1 MKTNDENSKTELI
14 IASKEE
20 VTLEL
25 EKLLKADKLLIRKL
39 VNYAANLLKLKK
51 NIVLVIEPTDIVNE
65 TITKILEGKRH
76 WNKTKYPDL
85 LDFIKVA
92 IQSEL
97 NNAINAK
104 LTNNKNLGKKHR
116 FVSIYNETEDG
127 EIVEIQIED
136 TSENIL
142 EVLSIDQFIETLQKL
157 LEDNEDLEAMLV
169 LDEILLGYTN
179 KEISEKLNIPID
191 QVENA
196 KKRIKRSGKK
206 LLNDGGFKK

>member
-1 MKTNDENSKTELI
+1 M
-14 IASKEE
+14 
-20 VTLEL
+20 
-25 EKLLKADKLLIRKL
+25 
-39 VNYAANLLKLKK
+39 
-51 NIVLVIEPTDIVNE
+51 
-65 TITKILEGKRH
+65 EGKRH

-104 LTNNKNLGKKHR
+104 LTKNKNLGKIHR
-116 FVSIYNETEDG
+116 FISIYNETEDG